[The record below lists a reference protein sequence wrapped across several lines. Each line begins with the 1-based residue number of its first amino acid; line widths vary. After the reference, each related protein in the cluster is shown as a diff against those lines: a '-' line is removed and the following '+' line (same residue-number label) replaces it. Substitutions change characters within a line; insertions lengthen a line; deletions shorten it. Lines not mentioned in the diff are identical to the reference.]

1 MTATMVAGER
11 PKPSDHPVV
20 LKADRMVDVDERT
33 IVEPGVVVVQGER
46 IRDVSPERIPDDA
59 QVIELGDLTLLPGL
73 MDMELNFLM
82 GGAGSTLMSSVQD
95 DPAMKLMRA
104 IPSVRKTLLAGFT
117 TVRNLGLFVQTG
129 GLLLDVTLMKAVDAG
144 WIPGPRIFPSGHAIT
159 PSGGHLDPTMFQGFA
174 PGVLPLTVDEGIA
187 DGVSQVRRAVR
198 YQIKYG
204 ATQIKVCASGGVMS
218 LTGTAGAQHYS
229 DEELRAIVDEA
240 HRRGMRVAAHAH
252 GDQGIKAAI
261 EAGIDCIEH
270 ASLMSEETQELALR
284 ARDVHRADV
293 VPLRGHGRV
302 ERGAR
307 APGEGGRGLPDRQ
320 EDDRA
325 PDRSRSEDRHRH
337 RCSCHP
343 ARAELEGA
351 VGAGATRHA
360 TGRRHRGVDG
370 DERRP
375 RPEGGRPRSVGA
387 RFPRRHHRGARR
399 PDRGHHRHRARA
411 VRDERWRG
419 LQGAGRCLMEM
430 QRRRGRT
437 AGTPERNRPR

>member
-1 MTATMVAGER
+1 M
-11 PKPSDHPVV
+11 
-20 LKADRMVDVDERT
+20 
-33 IVEPGVVVVQGER
+33 
-46 IRDVSPERIPDDA
+46 
-59 QVIELGDLTLLPGL
+59 
-73 MDMELNFLM
+73 
-82 GGAGSTLMSSVQD
+82 
-95 DPAMKLMRA
+95 
-104 IPSVRKTLLAGFT
+104 RKTLLAGFT

-307 APGEGGRGLPDRQ
+307 AAGEGGRGLPDRQ
-320 EDDRA
+320 EDDRRASSKPERRSPPA
-325 PDRSRSEDRHRH
+325 PTLPPSRTGRTGRSCGRWCNEACDRSTPS
-337 RCSCHP
+337 
-343 ARAELEGA
+343 
-351 VGAGATRHA
+351 
-360 TGRRHRGVDG
+360 
-370 DERRP
+370 
-375 RPEGGRPRSVGA
+375 
-387 RFPRRHHRGARR
+387 
-399 PDRGHHRHRARA
+399 
-411 VRDERWRG
+411 W
-419 LQGAGRCLMEM
+419 
-430 QRRRGRT
+430 RRR
-437 AGTPERNRPR
+437 

>member
-46 IRDVSPERIPDDA
+46 IRDVSPERVPDDA

-159 PSGGHLDPTMFQGFA
+159 PSGGHLDPTMFQGLA

-270 ASLMSEETQELALR
+270 ASLMSEETQELALQR
-284 ARDVHRADV
+284 GTFIVPTSYLSEGMDVSNAAPELQAKAAEVFPIAKKTIARLIEAGAKIATGTDAPAIPHGQNWKELWALVQRGMRPVDAIVASTVTSADLVQRADDLGRLVPGFLADIIAVPGDPTEDITVTEHVQFVMKGGV
-293 VPLRGHGRV
+293 VYKVPV
-302 ERGAR
+302 
-307 APGEGGRGLPDRQ
+307 
-320 EDDRA
+320 
-325 PDRSRSEDRHRH
+325 
-337 RCSCHP
+337 
-343 ARAELEGA
+343 A
-351 VGAGATRHA
+351 V
-360 TGRRHRGVDG
+360 
-370 DERRP
+370 
-375 RPEGGRPRSVGA
+375 
-387 RFPRRHHRGARR
+387 
-399 PDRGHHRHRARA
+399 
-411 VRDERWRG
+411 
-419 LQGAGRCLMEM
+419 
-430 QRRRGRT
+430 
-437 AGTPERNRPR
+437 